1 MKEENKPNQ
10 LEPIF
15 AEISHVGDLGTSM
28 WFEVIYFFE
37 EWCSYSGSNTFN
49 DGETVIRWKYCKDC
63 F

>member
-1 MKEENKPNQ
+1 MKEETKPNK

-15 AEISHVGDLGTSM
+15 AEISHVNDLGTST

-49 DGETVIRWKYCKDC
+49 DGDTVIRWKYCKDC